1 MFFKALTFQLTI
13 YHTLVARPFQVIKT
27 YLRTQGEKYGE
38 MMLINLY
45 QRWRSKNIQCLWRW
59 TIKLSQSS
67 RRGHKLVGASYVYT
81 RSNMALVQRSLAER
95 SSIITLFDIV
105 WLELMCLYQDTLCMY
120 NGLSMFMVI
129 HRTHICVS
137 LMQKEDIRIRGFSK
151 WMWCFSILRIY
162 TLLLWLHLCGIDKL
176 VIGNV

>member
-1 MFFKALTFQLTI
+1 
-13 YHTLVARPFQVIKT
+13 
-27 YLRTQGEKYGE
+27 
-38 MMLINLY
+38 
-45 QRWRSKNIQCLWRW
+45 
-59 TIKLSQSS
+59 
-67 RRGHKLVGASYVYT
+67 
-81 RSNMALVQRSLAER
+81 MALVQRSLAER

-151 WMWCFSILRIY
+151 
-162 TLLLWLHLCGIDKL
+162 
-176 VIGNV
+176 